1 MAKIKFFD
9 GKNLG
14 LGFKILGASIVSMIT
29 VLPIIWLAR
38 WLISM
43 QEMLALG
50 VIISILGFFLYYNTL
65 GYWAKRIFG
74 IKG

>member
-14 LGFKILGASIVSMIT
+14 LGFKILGASIVSVIT
-29 VLPIIWLAR
+29 VAIPVWLVR
-38 WLISM
+38 WLINM
-43 QEMLALG
+43 QDMMVLG
-50 VIISILGFFLYYNTL
+50 IILGIATFFLYYNTL
-65 GYWAKRIFG
+65 GFWARKIFG

>member
-9 GKNLG
+9 EKNLI
-14 LGFKILGASIVSMIT
+14 LGFKILLASIVAMIT
-29 VLPIIWLAR
+29 VGIILWLAR
-38 WLISM
+38 WLIAM

-50 VIISILGFFLYYNTL
+50 VVIAILGFFLYYNTL
-65 GYWAKRIFG
+65 GYWARRLFG